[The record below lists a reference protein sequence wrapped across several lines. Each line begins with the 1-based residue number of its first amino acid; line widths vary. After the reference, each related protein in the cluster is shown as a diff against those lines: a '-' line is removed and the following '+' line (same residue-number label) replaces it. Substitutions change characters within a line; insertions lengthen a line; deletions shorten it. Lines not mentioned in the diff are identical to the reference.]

1 MKLSLITVIL
11 LCSIYI
17 NAQNQVPNW
26 ARVDYNYSGRMY
38 IDINSIQNLNDTLVS
53 VWTMEENFPPL
64 SIESV
69 NGKIYKTKTF
79 FVFNK
84 ALYKYGIL
92 EIIYYDQ
99 KDNVLNSFSYRR
111 NAESRE
117 YQYNYPLLENSVES
131 AILIK
136 CRQFI
141 EGIE

>member
-1 MKLSLITVIL
+1 MKFILVALLILFSFSL
-11 LCSIYI
+11 
-17 NAQNQVPNW
+17 NAQSQVPNW
-26 ARVDYNYSGRMY
+26 ARVDFHYSGRMY
-38 IDINSIQNLNDTLVS
+38 VDINSIQHVNDTLIS

-79 FVFNK
+79 YIFNK
-84 ALYKYGIL
+84 ALLKYGIL

-111 NAESRE
+111 NSESSE
-117 YQYNYPLLENSVES
+117 YQYNYPLLDNSIEA
-131 AILIK
+131 AIFKK

-141 EGIE
+141 KGTE